1 MFHRNYEDL
10 VTRMSKTFIFFAK
23 STEILSRHTMTHTHM
38 NAILYMNYV
47 NDTLSMF
54 RLAPTFSTRFDERLA
69 FIWNP
74 GILPTIVR

>member
-10 VTRMSKTFIFFAK
+10 VTRMS
-23 STEILSRHTMTHTHM
+23 MTHTHM
-38 NAILYMNYV
+38 NAILYINYV

-74 GILPTIVR
+74 GILPTVR